1 MKRLAIGLAAALALA
16 GCGGGGGPATTRS
29 APPKLPR
36 ALARQWAQ
44 EADAVASAAAAGH
57 GCKAQQL
64 ASSLR
69 DAVIGAEARVP
80 ARLRDTLVGSVNELA
95 DRISC
100 TPPAQTVTEPAAKPA
115 PTPKPK
121 PKPKP
126 SKHDHPPGHGHDHG
140 PGHGGGH

>member
-1 MKRLAIGLAAALALA
+1 A
-16 GCGGGGGPATTRS
+16 GCGGGGPATTGS

-44 EADAVASAAAAGH
+44 KADAVASATAAGH
-57 GCKAQQL
+57 GCEAQQL

-100 TPPAQTVTEPAAKPA
+100 TLPAQTVTEPAAKP
-115 PTPKPK
+115 KPK
-121 PKPKP
+121 PP
-126 SKHDHPPGHGHDHG
+126 KHDHPPGHGHGHDHG